1 MLSIVRSS
9 ELALLAGVVYLAG
22 TFLVFRIAHQ
32 RSRFSFVLIYS
43 ELFYIIGIGVG
54 AIALS
59 LDEGVQGDIYQSF
72 LLANGP
78 LDNLTFVHIIVYTV
92 GMVFGMAAY
101 KPKYL
106 FGVHGISLR
115 LDFRRY
121 FSGLSVYW
129 WLLILGVGFLA
140 IYVAVVGPLVAFTT
154 AGKARSN
161 QVEELVDSAEF
172 LFLKNLAKVGVFSI
186 IFIPLVLE
194 KKNKTKEFFALLFY
208 GVALYVLNGAR
219 ASLIDT
225 IFLGFMIYIA
235 RRGVSFRMYGYIILF
250 SLLAIYIIFYGKGL
264 GDEVFSAYFEGTSA
278 EHNSGGATLS
288 SFLGQFVTLIFSV
301 DAGIKSFYENGPI
314 FSKALML
321 SPFGVMPGWLYSA
334 VGFDWLNW
342 QSVAPNENIVCL
354 NTAAFPLALPCTAP
368 PYYTGVA
375 AYVGPVWMGFLF
387 GFFRF
392 YIFSAISYSWHMLRD
407 RPDLLWR
414 PLLAFSFF
422 SRFTLLIP
430 NVIGFLVFWGVILIG
445 VVWARKIIYRR
456 SV

>member
-9 ELALLAGVVYLAG
+9 ELALLAGVLYLVG
-22 TFLVFRIAHQ
+22 TFFVFRIAHQ

-43 ELFYIIGIGVG
+43 ELFYIVGIGVG

-78 LDNLTFVHIIVYTV
+78 VDNVTFVHIIVYTI
-92 GMVFGMAAY
+92 GMVLGMAVY
-101 KPKYL
+101 KPAAVR
-106 FGVHGISLR
+106 GVHGNS
-115 LDFRRY
+115 FRPKFRNY

-140 IYVAVVGPLVAFTT
+140 VYVAMVGPLVAFTT
-154 AGKARSN
+154 AGKARSS

-186 IFIPLVLE
+186 VFVPLIME
-194 KKNKTKEFFALLFY
+194 QKSKTKEFLGLLFY

-219 ASLIDT
+219 ASLVDT
-225 IFLGFMIYIA
+225 VFLGFMIYLA
-235 RRGVSFRMYGYIILF
+235 RRGVDFRKSGYFVLF
-250 SLLAIYIIFYGKGL
+250 SVLAFSIVFYGKGL
-264 GDEVFSAYFEGTSA
+264 GDEVFSAYFEGRAA
-278 EHNSGGATLS
+278 EHDSGGVTLS

-301 DAGIKSFYENGPI
+301 DAGVKSFYENGPV

-342 QSVAPNENIVCL
+342 QNVAPNENIVCL
-354 NTAAFPLALPCTAP
+354 NTSAFPLALPCTAP

-392 YIFSAISYSWHMLRD
+392 YIFSAISYSWHKLQN
-407 RPDLLWR
+407 RPDLLWK

-422 SRFTLLIP
+422 ARFTLLIP

-445 VVWARKIIYRR
+445 VVWVRRFFYKR